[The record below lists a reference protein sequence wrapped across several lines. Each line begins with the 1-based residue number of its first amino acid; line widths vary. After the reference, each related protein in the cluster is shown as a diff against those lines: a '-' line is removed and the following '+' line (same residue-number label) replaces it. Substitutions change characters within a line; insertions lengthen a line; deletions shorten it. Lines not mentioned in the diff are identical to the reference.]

1 MKPAGAL
8 LVVCLAACGSTPP
21 AAHGSADL
29 IVHHAHVLTVDPAF
43 TIAEAIAVK
52 GGRIVAV
59 GQDEEVLRSWQGPAT
74 QVVDAEGR
82 TLLPGLYDS
91 HVHITSA
98 AWSELSEPIPELRTL
113 ADAFAYIRKKAQETP
128 AGQWIVL
135 RFAFATRL
143 EEARFPTRAELDEAA
158 PHHPVRYNMGPADIV
173 NAKGLQV
180 SGITKETAHAGVVK
194 DPATGE
200 PTGLLRGASALLKG
214 VPSDEP
220 SASPQAKREAVLK
233 LLLLYNARGIT
244 SVADR
249 DAEPGDLDLF
259 LDLERKGELT
269 LRINVARSFSPA
281 GTREEVI
288 RKLEALPGAHQRGGP
303 TGVGTEWVRIGPI
316 KLYTDGGMLLGT
328 AWMREPWPK
337 GPTYQ
342 VTEDNYRGRLS
353 LQPQQLEM
361 VLEEAARRG
370 WQMTSHTAGEAG
382 MDVLLDAYEAVDRK
396 IPLREKRW
404 CITHANFPSQA
415 NLERCKRLG
424 VCADV
429 QPAWLYKDGSSLRNL
444 LGERRMRW
452 FQPYKTWLAYTTIGG
467 GSDHMIKIDPL
478 KATNPWDPWLGIWT
492 AVTRRTQ
499 RGEVLFPDEKL
510 TREQALRLYTI
521 NNAYLHHE
529 EGEKG
534 SLEKGKLADFIIVD
548 RDVLTCP
555 EDDLLRVRVL
565 ATFVGGEMVFRREP

>member
-1 MKPAGAL
+1 MKHARLA
-8 LVVCLAACGSTPP
+8 VAAALAACSSTPAGP
-21 AAHGSADL
+21 KGAADL
-29 IVHHAHVLTVDPAF
+29 IVHHAHIVTVDR
-43 TIAEAIAVK
+43 TSTLAEAMAVK
-52 GGRIVAV
+52 GGRIVAL
-59 GQDEEVLRSWQGPAT
+59 GQDEEIFRAWSGPGT

-98 AWSELSEPIPELRTL
+98 AWSELAEPIPDLKTL
-113 ADAFAYIRKKAQETP
+113 QDAFAYIGKKAATTP

-135 RFAFATRL
+135 RYAFATRL
-143 EEARFPTRAELDEAA
+143 DEARFPTKAELDAAA

-173 NAKGLQV
+173 NTQGLQV

-200 PTGLLRGASALLKG
+200 PTGLLRGAADLLKG
-214 VPSDEP
+214 APSDEP
-220 SASPQAKREAVLK
+220 SVSAAAKREAVLT
-233 LLLLYNARGIT
+233 LLALYNARGIT
-244 SVADR
+244 SVGDR
-249 DAEPGDLDLF
+249 DAEPGDLELF
-259 LDLERKGELT
+259 LDLEKKGELT
-269 LRINVARSFSPA
+269 VRINVARHFDPA
-281 GTREEVI
+281 GTRQEVAK
-288 RKLEALPGAHQRGGP
+288 RLEALPGPHKRGGP
-303 TGVGTEWVRIGPI
+303 TGAGTEWVRIGPI

-342 VTEDNYRGRLS
+342 VTEDGYRGRLS
-353 LQPQQLEM
+353 VKPEQLEM

-382 MDVLLDAYEAVDRK
+382 MDVLLDAYEAVNRK
-396 IPLREKRW
+396 VSIEGKRW

-415 NLERCKRLG
+415 NLERCRRLG

-429 QPAWLYKDGSSLRNL
+429 QPAWLYKDGTSLLRL

-452 FQPYKTWLAYTTIGG
+452 FQPYKTWMEHTTIGG

-478 KATNPWDPWLGIWT
+478 RATNPWDPWLGMWT
-492 AVTRRTQ
+492 AVTRKTQ
-499 RGEVLFPDEKL
+499 RGDVLFPEERL

-521 NNAYLHHE
+521 NNAFLHHE
-529 EGEKG
+529 ENEKG
-534 SLEKGKLADFIIVD
+534 SLEVGKLADFIIVD
-548 RDVLTCP
+548 RDPLTCP
-555 EDDLLRVRVL
+555 EDDLLRMRVL
-565 ATFVGGEMVFRREP
+565 ATFVGGDMVYRREP